1 MRPLVRFTLAQK
13 VFFNLIFVVLMVAG
27 AFSVMQLPVER
38 YPLVNFGKVFI
49 HTTYP
54 GASGT
59 DVEALVTRKLEDSLE
74 DLKDVEFIESTSS
87 HETSMLVVKFLDDT
101 DYDTLYDE
109 LRFKVLSTLDELPD
123 EADPP
128 RFTLIT
134 TSDWLPVLSINLLG
148 QRSNRALT
156 LMAKELK
163 VPLSQ
168 IEGVQEVRLQGEYQR
183 EFHVYLD
190 PGRLAA
196 LGLTFNEVSSAL
208 QNANLSLP
216 AGDYNNESGDFVV
229 RVDEKF
235 RTREQVMGTVVRSDQ
250 DGSFVTVADVASRA
264 EMGYRDPSV
273 ISSVNGQDC
282 VTLKLLKSET
292 GNALDI
298 KKRVDAILADFAP
311 ALDREGV
318 GIAITQD
325 STSYIN
331 DSMDTLGWNLLVG
344 IVLVCAII
352 WYFMGA
358 RNAALTTVG
367 IPFSFLVTMILMWV
381 TGNSLNEITLFA
393 FVLVSGIIVDDA
405 IVVVDNIYRHV
416 QQGDPL
422 TAAIVD
428 GASEVMVP
436 VISATSTTVAAFL
449 PMLIMTGPTGEFFAL
464 IPKAVSFALLASLI
478 ECLLI
483 LPLHYLDWGP
493 RPKDHATEESLLEE
507 DNALLNVLRRL
518 TDRLVA
524 LAMRWRITSVL
535 AVLAAFVLAIVIM
548 GVSLSGAIPLIKI
561 KFFPDDY
568 NLYYAFIEG
577 PASTSIEATS
587 AKAKEISR
595 WIMQDGPGKA
605 RSAAAF
611 AGFTIDED
619 YQQVW
624 GANYGTV
631 MVTLPEKADRDFDD
645 PLAHL
650 EAMRERLVKT
660 FAKDGVRITV
670 RAEKDGPPSGKDVN
684 VRVVGS
690 NEQSIQGLSEAIMQ
704 LLRTDPQLAPALTDV
719 DDGLGQFQRV
729 FRLAVDHKRAHEF
742 GLTSGDAALMAAS
755 VLDGRYVGKFRLSDE
770 EVDLKLRIRPENLA
784 TPEDALRIPV
794 LEHPSGPVRLGDITA
809 PSTYNEPGELK
820 RYKGQRSRT
829 ITANIKPSAQISPV
843 VVVNRVTKLQEELR
857 TRFPGA
863 TLAFGGGHEDTRR
876 SYTSLTYAF
885 GIAVLIIY
893 LILATQFK
901 SYLQP
906 LIILSAVVFSLIGV
920 VFGKLFTQSLFTI
933 NSFIAVVGVTG
944 VVVNDSLV
952 LIDFINKG
960 YQQGLSRRQAIEQG
974 IRIRLRPILL
984 TTLTTTLGLLPMA
997 LGIPSYSL
1005 VWGTMASTFVT
1016 GLATATFLTLFIV
1029 PVEWDLLMG
1038 LKERLSRRKAAK
1050 QGAQGT
1056 DLQEAP
1062 PPG

>member
-1 MRPLVRFTLAQK
+1 MRPVIRFTLAQK
-13 VFFNLIFVVLMVAG
+13 VFFNLIFVLLMVAG

-54 GASGT
+54 GASST
-59 DVEALVTRKLEDSLE
+59 DVEALVTRKLEDALE
-74 DLKDVEFIESTSS
+74 DLQDVEFIESRSS
-87 HETSMLVVKFLDDT
+87 HETSGLVIKFLDDT
-101 DYDTLYDE
+101 DYDGLYDE
-109 LRFKVLSTLDELPD
+109 LRFKILSRLDELPD

-134 TSDWLPVLSINLLG
+134 TSDWLPVVSINLMG

-156 LMAKELK
+156 LMAKEMK

-168 IEGVQEVRLQGEYQR
+168 IAGVQEVKLEGEYKR

-190 PGRLAA
+190 PARLTA
-196 LGLTFNEVSSAL
+196 LGVTFNEVASAL
-208 QNANLSLP
+208 QSANQSIP

-235 RTREQVMGTVVRSDQ
+235 RTRDQVMGTLVRTDL

-264 EMGYRDPSV
+264 ERGYRDPSV
-273 ISSVNGQDC
+273 IASINGQDC
-282 VTLKLLKSET
+282 VTLKILKSEA

-298 KKRVDAILADFAP
+298 KERVDAILADFAP
-311 ALDREGV
+311 ALDKEGV
-318 GIAITQD
+318 QLVITQD

-344 IVLVCAII
+344 IVLVCGII
-352 WYFMGA
+352 WYFMGP

-381 TGNSLNEITLFA
+381 TDNSLNEITLFA

-405 IVVVDNIYRHV
+405 IVVVENIYRHV
-416 QQGDPL
+416 QQGAPL
-422 TAAIVD
+422 REAIVN
-428 GASEVMVP
+428 GASEVMIP
-436 VISATSTTVAAFL
+436 VISATMTTVAAFL

-464 IPKAVSFALLASLI
+464 IPKAVAFAIVASLF
-478 ECLLI
+478 ECLFI
-483 LPLHYLDWGP
+483 LPLHYFDWGP
-493 RPKDHATEESLLEE
+493 RPKENATQESLLEE
-507 DNALLNVLRRL
+507 DNALLRVLRRW

-524 LAMRWRITSVL
+524 LTMRWRISSLLLVL
-535 AVLAAFVLAIVIM
+535 TTFITAIVIM
-548 GVSLSGAIPLIKI
+548 GVSLSGTIPLIKI
-561 KFFPDDY
+561 KFYPDDY

-577 PASTSIEATS
+577 PASTNIEATS
-587 AKAKEISR
+587 AKAKEISE
-595 WIMQDGPGKA
+595 WIMKDGPGQA
-605 RSAAAF
+605 RSAAGF

-624 GANYGTV
+624 GSNYGTV
-631 MVTLPEKADRDFDD
+631 MVTLPEKAKRDFDD
-645 PLAHL
+645 PLAYL
-650 EAMRERLVKT
+650 EIMRERLIQT

-670 RAEKDGPPSGKDVN
+670 RAEKDGPPTGKDVN
-684 VRVVGS
+684 VRVVGN
-690 NEQSIQGLSEAIMQ
+690 NEESIQGLSAAIMQ
-704 LLRTDPQLAPALTDV
+704 LLRTDPELAPHLTQL
-719 DDGLGQFQRV
+719 DDGLGQSQRV

-742 GLTSGDAALMAAS
+742 GLASGDVALMAAS
-755 VLDGRYVGKFRLSDE
+755 VLDGRYLGKFRLADE
-770 EVDLKLRIRPENLA
+770 EVDLKLRIAPKSLA

-794 LEHPSGPVRLGDITA
+794 LEHPSGPVRLGDITV
-809 PSTYNEPGELK
+809 PSAYNEPGELK
-820 RYKGQRSRT
+820 RYKGQRSQT
-829 ITANIKPSAQISPV
+829 ITANIKLGAQISSAV
-843 VVVNRVTKLQEELR
+843 IVNRVTQFYDGLR
-857 TRFPGA
+857 TSFPGA
-863 TLAFGGGHEDTRR
+863 TLAFGGGHEDTKR
-876 SYTSLTYAF
+876 SYISLTYAF
-885 GIAVLIIY
+885 GVAVLIIY

-920 VFGKLFTQSLFTI
+920 VYGKLFTQSLFTI

-960 YQQGLSRRQAIEQG
+960 YQSGLTRRQAIEHG
-974 IRIRLRPILL
+974 IRVRLRPILL

-997 LGIPSYSL
+997 LGFPSYSL

-1038 LKERLSRRKAAK
+1038 LQERLARRKKARHKSGQADP
-1050 QGAQGT
+1050 QSI
-1056 DLQEAP
+1056 
-1062 PPG
+1062 